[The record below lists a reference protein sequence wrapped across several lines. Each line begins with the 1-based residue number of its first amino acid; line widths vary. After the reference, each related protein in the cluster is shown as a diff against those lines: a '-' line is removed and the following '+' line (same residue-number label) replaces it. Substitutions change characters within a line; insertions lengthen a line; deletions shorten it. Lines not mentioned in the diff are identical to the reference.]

1 MRVTTDSPIR
11 GSCKSFRITITDAS
25 CQATRAIGFERKGK
39 TLLPCEAVRVAKKVL
54 PWLDRRPEQRVAVQ
68 TLIDL
73 VETAHADVQREQLAA
88 FARLLDQLEEPA

>member
-1 MRVTTDSPIR
+1 
-11 GSCKSFRITITDAS
+11 
-25 CQATRAIGFERKGK
+25 
-39 TLLPCEAVRVAKKVL
+39 VRVAKKVL